1 MDRLTF
7 KDDHASPEGVLDP
20 ALLARVLDV
29 SDEIVAP
36 DDLQGHVAL
45 QRVGAEDTESVHSS
59 DGERQPARTEV
70 ESVSQLN

>member
-1 MDRLTF
+1 M
-7 KDDHASPEGVLDP
+7 
-20 ALLARVLDV
+20 

-45 QRVGAEDTESVHSS
+45 QRVGAEDTESVDSS